1 MGGNFMI
8 KENQEILIRHLIH
21 FDIWDYEKASFS
33 GTMILSIW
41 PLVWWQNGAKL
52 VGQPSKF
59 ASFPSGKITRFL
71 IKMMK
76 FYEVFKN
83 VIEVMEKDRGMAL

>member
-1 MGGNFMI
+1 MI

-41 PLVWWQNGAKL
+41 PSAWWQSGAKL
-52 VGQPSKF
+52 AGQPSVF
-59 ASFPSGKITRFL
+59 VSFLSGRITRFL
-71 IKMMK
+71 INMMK

-83 VIEVMEKDRGMAL
+83 VIESMEKDRGLLL